1 MCRDYTSRHRHGRQ
15 NRMIFVGF
23 SAPSRPLTVV
33 PGSSTESALM
43 SRKQSFLAIP
53 GSKVFPGGGGDR
65 CAGRHFERNAPTRE
79 RNAPGSSQKGRC
91 PLFSNTASSEPGIA
105 LWIAQATDGATLK
118 S

>member
-1 MCRDYTSRHRHGRQ
+1 MGRTVGLLQ
-15 NRMIFVGF
+15 VRERRQQQGRRFFV
-23 SAPSRPLTVV
+23 SAQLNEHVAT
-33 PGSSTESALM
+33 GSALM

-53 GSKVFPGGGGDR
+53 GSKVLPGGGGDG
-65 CAGRHFERNAPTRE
+65 CAGRHFERNVSTRV

-105 LWIAQATDGATLK
+105 RWIAQATDGATLK